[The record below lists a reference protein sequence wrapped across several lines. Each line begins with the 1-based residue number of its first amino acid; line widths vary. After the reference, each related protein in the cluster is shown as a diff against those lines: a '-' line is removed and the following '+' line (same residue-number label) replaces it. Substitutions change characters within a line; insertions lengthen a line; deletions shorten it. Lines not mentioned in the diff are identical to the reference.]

1 LAQPRIIAI
10 TANALQG
17 DREKCLA
24 AGMDDYISK
33 PVQMDELLRVLTESG
48 SQASQTSTVCLS
60 EETKTTIFDLTMLRQ
75 FQAEMGQDGAEMAA
89 ELIEVFLAD
98 TPHRLTELQASL
110 VQADA
115 DRLQKVAHSL
125 KSAAALLGA
134 TNLSK
139 LCQEL
144 ETMGRSGVL
153 VEAAEK
159 VTEAIATY
167 DQLESILMAEQQKL
181 ETIIVS

>member
-1 LAQPRIIAI
+1 
-10 TANALQG
+10 
-17 DREKCLA
+17 
-24 AGMDDYISK
+24 
-33 PVQMDELLRVLTESG
+33 
-48 SQASQTSTVCLS
+48 
-60 EETKTTIFDLTMLRQ
+60 MLRQ

-181 ETIIVS
+181 ETISVS